1 MTIRP
6 IRIWGRASAYNV
18 QKALWALAETGVAF
32 ERIEAGGGTGGLDS
46 AEFLAMNPNGRI
58 PVLDDGEAIVWESNA
73 VIRYL
78 AARYAPGSLW
88 PEDAGVRSYADRWM
102 EWYQNNLH
110 RPFMDLFWGLVRT
123 PERER
128 DWPVLNRLIGECA
141 RHYTLLDRELAAR
154 AWLGGDRFTMGDIP
168 AGTSLYRYF
177 VMDIERPALP
187 NVTRWYERLAERA
200 AYREHVMRPFGEL
213 VGRREF

>member
-1 MTIRP
+1 MTTRP

-18 QKALWALAETGVAF
+18 QKALWALAETDVEF
-32 ERIEAGGGTGGLDS
+32 ERIEAGGGAGGLDS
-46 AEFLAMNPNGRI
+46 TEFLAMNPNGRI
-58 PVLDDGEAIVWESNA
+58 PVLDDGEVIVWESNA

-78 AARYAPGSLW
+78 AARYARGTLW
-88 PEDAGVRSYADRWM
+88 PEDAGARSYADRWM

-141 RHYTLLDRELAAR
+141 RHYALLDRELAAR

-177 VMDIERPALP
+177 AMDIERPALP
-187 NVTRWYERLAERA
+187 NVTRWYEGLAERA
-200 AYREHVMRPFGEL
+200 AYREHVMRPFDEL
-213 VGRREF
+213 VGRLEF